1 MSCTPNGGGI
11 AAVEAKAAAEKAI
24 ADAIAGGGLGGV
36 NPADLAAAVNAA
48 VAAAIP
54 PALAAQLPTAINN
67 QLTPLVPSI
76 VTQAVTQAVSLATA
90 QATTAV
96 TNLLQPSITALQ
108 NQVTNLTNTITTLQA
123 ALGLLKSG
131 DIAYDLLKPKNGTY
145 TSVYQ
150 ISFAGTV
157 TDFKYAITGAGVATC
172 FPPVGG
178 TFAAGD
184 SLTITVTGADLTSQ
198 NLVTNLYFEKT

>member
-1 MSCTPNGGGI
+1 MVLFLRS
-11 AAVEAKAAAEKAI
+11 AI
-24 ADAIAGGGLGGV
+24 AFLFSWS
-36 NPADLAAAVNAA
+36 LA
-48 VAAAIP
+48 
-54 PALAAQLPTAINN
+54 T
-67 QLTPLVPSI
+67 LT
-76 VTQAVTQAVSLATA
+76 LATA

-108 NQVTNLTNTITTLQA
+108 TQVTNLTNTITTLQA

-157 TDFKYAITGAGVATC
+157 TAFKFNFEAGAGVATC

-184 SLTITVTGADLTSQ
+184 SLTVTVTGADATSQ
-198 NLVTNLYFEKT
+198 NLTTNLYFTRS